1 MKKKSWIFTQ
11 RMRDFLYQSG
21 TIGFWGHPHL
31 FSMAGIKLGT
41 LKFFGFSLN
50 ASPKKKTQQI
60 DVFGDTLSIMNGQAW
75 KKKEESPDGG
85 NSSGQWSHLVT
96 GWIQL
101 DSTHS
106 LGKSPS
112 WNASSSSPASPSPP
126 WKKITWWVM
135 LGSCLFFE
143 MFYRFQI
150 WKTQNKGYEK
160 ELNLY
165 TTKPLVHQALDR
177 RIIRDL
183 KYWYV
188 HSGSP
193 LLSQSLG
200 IKPLVLLD
208 YHCWWCDVED
218 LWRRICQPC
227 AVPSWV
233 KQMLSS
239 VWNLSLQ
246 DLSPPDL
253 GSTATVIFQLL
264 DQPICCEASN
274 NFTQKV
280 RWAPSASPSLSYS
293 ATNLCSWKG
302 PSSHLQNGSTQLLRL
317 ILSSIPRVRSFKF
330 QVNASV
336 ISVMYFV
343 IILRSDLLPWNKC
356 TLVIPQACFVAYSSN
371 YFNGWNT

>member
-1 MKKKSWIFTQ
+1 
-11 RMRDFLYQSG
+11 
-21 TIGFWGHPHL
+21 
-31 FSMAGIKLGT
+31 
-41 LKFFGFSLN
+41 
-50 ASPKKKTQQI
+50 
-60 DVFGDTLSIMNGQAW
+60 MNGQAW

-112 WNASSSSPASPSPP
+112 WNHHQKTLFKPP
-126 WKKITWWVM
+126 CQLLISCITFATLKKDYLMSDAWK
-135 LGSCLFFE
+135 LSFFLRCC
-143 MFYRFQI
+143 RFQI

-208 YHCWWCDVED
+208 YHCWWRDVED

-264 DQPICCEASN
+264 DQPSVARHL
-274 NFTQKV
+274 TT
-280 RWAPSASPSLSYS
+280 SPKRS
-293 ATNLCSWKG
+293 G
-302 PSSHLQNGSTQLLRL
+302 GHLQLLHLCPIRRQIYAGERVHQAICKMRVHNFFAL
-317 ILSSIPRVRSFKF
+317 FCRQFHEFEVSSSK
-330 QVNASV
+330 
-336 ISVMYFV
+336 
-343 IILRSDLLPWNKC
+343 
-356 TLVIPQACFVAYSSN
+356 
-371 YFNGWNT
+371 

>member
-50 ASPKKKTQQI
+50 ASPQKKNTTDRCFRRYLINNEWPSVKKKRRKIQMAETP
-60 DVFGDTLSIMNGQAW
+60 VVNGHICPQVGFSW
-75 KKKEESPDGG
+75 IPLTRWGNLHLEITTKKHFSNP
-85 NSSGQWSHLVT
+85 H
-96 GWIQL
+96 
-101 DSTHS
+101 
-106 LGKSPS
+106 
-112 WNASSSSPASPSPP
+112 ASSSSPASPSPP
-126 WKKITWWVM
+126 RKKITWWVIR
-135 LGSCLFFE
+135 LEVVVFFFE

-160 ELNLY
+160 ALNLY

-264 DQPICCEASN
+264 DQPSVARHL
-274 NFTQKV
+274 TT
-280 RWAPSASPSLSYS
+280 SPKRS
-293 ATNLCSWKG
+293 G
-302 PSSHLQNGSTQLLRL
+302 GHLQLLHLCPIRRQIYAAERVHQATCKMGVHNFFAL
-317 ILSSIPRVRSFKF
+317 FCRQFHEFEVSSSK
-330 QVNASV
+330 
-336 ISVMYFV
+336 
-343 IILRSDLLPWNKC
+343 
-356 TLVIPQACFVAYSSN
+356 
-371 YFNGWNT
+371 

>member
-1 MKKKSWIFTQ
+1 
-11 RMRDFLYQSG
+11 
-21 TIGFWGHPHL
+21 
-31 FSMAGIKLGT
+31 
-41 LKFFGFSLN
+41 
-50 ASPKKKTQQI
+50 
-60 DVFGDTLSIMNGQAW
+60 MNGQAW

-85 NSSGQWSHLVT
+85 NSSGQWSHLLT
-96 GWIQL
+96 SGFSWIPLTRWGNLHLEITTKKHFSNPLPAPHLLHHLLHLEKRLL
-101 DSTHS
+101 DE
-106 LGKSPS
+106 
-112 WNASSSSPASPSPP
+112 W
-126 WKKITWWVM
+126 
-135 LGSCLFFE
+135 CLEVVFFLRCC
-143 MFYRFQI
+143 RFQI

-264 DQPICCEASN
+264 DQPSVARHL
-274 NFTQKV
+274 TT
-280 RWAPSASPSLSYS
+280 SPKRS
-293 ATNLCSWKG
+293 G
-302 PSSHLQNGSTQLLRL
+302 GHLQLLHLCPIRRQMHAAERVYQDESTQLLRL

>member
-50 ASPKKKTQQI
+50 ASPQKKNTTDRCFRRYLI
-60 DVFGDTLSIMNGQAW
+60 NNEWPSV
-75 KKKEESPDGG
+75 KKKEERSRWRKL
-85 NSSGQWSHLVT
+85 QWSMVT
-96 GWIQL
+96 SAHRL
-101 DSTHS
+101 DSVGFHS
-106 LGKSPS
+106 LVGEISILKPP
-112 WNASSSSPASPSPP
+112 ASSSSPASPSPP
-126 WKKITWWVM
+126 RKKITWWVIR
-135 LGSCLFFE
+135 LEVVVFFFE

-160 ELNLY
+160 ALNLY

-264 DQPICCEASN
+264 DQPSVARHL
-274 NFTQKV
+274 TT
-280 RWAPSASPSLSYS
+280 SPKRS
-293 ATNLCSWKG
+293 G
-302 PSSHLQNGSTQLLRL
+302 GHLQLLHLCPIRRQIYAAERVHQATCKMGVHNFFAL
-317 ILSSIPRVRSFKF
+317 FCRQFHEFEVSSSK
-330 QVNASV
+330 
-336 ISVMYFV
+336 
-343 IILRSDLLPWNKC
+343 
-356 TLVIPQACFVAYSSN
+356 
-371 YFNGWNT
+371 